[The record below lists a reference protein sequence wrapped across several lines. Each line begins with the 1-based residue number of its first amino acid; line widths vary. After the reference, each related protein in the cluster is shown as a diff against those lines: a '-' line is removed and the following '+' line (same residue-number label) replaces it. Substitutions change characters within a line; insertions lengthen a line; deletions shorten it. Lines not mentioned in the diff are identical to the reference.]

1 MTPEIIITLSK
12 VLTMSILSEPD
23 LIVNANGSVY
33 HLCIKPEE
41 MADTIIVVG
50 DPQGVK
56 EISNH
61 FQKVEFSR
69 SNREF
74 ISITGYY
81 KGKRVTVLS
90 MGIGT
95 SNCDIVM
102 HELDAL
108 ANFNLKTREQL
119 SNFKSLTIIRIGI
132 SGSIQPDI
140 PLNSFGLSTHAIGL
154 DNIMHFY
161 QGTGGIM
168 DMELTRAFS
177 VHAVW
182 PINLS
187 LPYFIKGSEKLISK
201 FKQYSVTGITAT
213 APGFYGPQGRFLSLD
228 LIDPALIS
236 KLQSFQYE
244 GNRIINIDMETSTL
258 YGLGALMGHEMVTIS
273 ALIAN
278 RATGEYNDNYKHT
291 FNCLVEQVLEKI
303 VD

>member
-12 VLTMSILSEPD
+12 ISTMPLLAEPD
-23 LIVNANGSVY
+23 LIVNSNGSVY
-33 HLCIKPEE
+33 HLCLKPEE

-50 DPQGVK
+50 DPQGVN
-56 EISNH
+56 EISTH
-61 FQKVEFSR
+61 FQKVEFTR

-81 KGKRVTVLS
+81 KGKRVTALS

-119 SNFKSLTIIRIGI
+119 PSFKSLTIIRIGI

-140 PLNSFGLSTHAIGL
+140 QLNSFGLSTHAIGM

-177 VHAVW
+177 AHAEW
-182 PINLS
+182 PTNLS
-187 LPYFIKGSEKLISK
+187 LPYFIKGSETLISK
-201 FKQYSVTGITAT
+201 FKPDTVSGITAT
-213 APGFYGPQGRFLSLD
+213 APGFYGPQGRFLSLE
-228 LIDPALIS
+228 LTDPAMIS
-236 KLQSFQYE
+236 KLQSFQHG

-278 RATGEYNDNYKHT
+278 RATGEYNENNKHIV
-291 FNCLVEQVLEKI
+291 NSLVEQVLEKI
-303 VD
+303 AD